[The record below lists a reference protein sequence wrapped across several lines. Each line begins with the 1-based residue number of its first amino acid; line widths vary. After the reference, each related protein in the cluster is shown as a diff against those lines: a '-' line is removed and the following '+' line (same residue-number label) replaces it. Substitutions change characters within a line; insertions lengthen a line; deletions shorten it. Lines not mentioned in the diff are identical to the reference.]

1 MNSIIF
7 YFFYILTPFIVN
19 CAPFLNISSSNF
31 LSNEDDLH
39 WIFRLLPILIGY
51 GFLIFF
57 CFYLIRWVEKK
68 SKDNDSFLQQ
78 NFFLRFLRL
87 FALGQPEYKQLPQQN
102 LNKNKSIPPSFSLR
116 RKRKSFFED
125 AIYFSIFFIG
135 IQFCLVCMGFYQE
148 RIITQP
154 YKIQNITKKEFF
166 KDAQFLVFA
175 NRLVALILAG
185 IYILFRWKS
194 LPVHVPPLYLHS
206 FTSFS
211 NVLSSWCQYE
221 ALKYVS
227 FPTQTVCKAS
237 KLVPTMIMG
246 RIVRKRQYSIREYI
260 LAFIIVFGASIFF
273 LSSTSQI
280 KRESNDKRREE
291 TNSAVSGF
299 ILMCGYLLLDAF
311 TPNWQKKLFE
321 QPPRLHTSQMMF
333 AVNLFSVILCLISL
347 LQQGTLLTS
356 INFIYKHENI
366 FVDCLL
372 LSLGSA
378 FGQVFILMTV
388 KRFGP
393 VVLSL
398 LMTIRQ
404 ILSIFFSTYNFGH
417 SITLIGFFGLFT
429 VFGAIIVDIYSKYR
443 INTGRRLR

>member
-1 MNSIIF
+1 
-7 YFFYILTPFIVN
+7 
-19 CAPFLNISSSNF
+19 LNISSSNF

-135 IQFCLVCMGFYQE
+135 IQ
-148 RIITQP
+148 
-154 YKIQNITKKEFF
+154 
-166 KDAQFLVFA
+166 
-175 NRLVALILAG
+175 VALILAG
-185 IYILFRWKS
+185 IYILFSWKS

-280 KRESNDKRREE
+280 K
-291 TNSAVSGF
+291 
-299 ILMCGYLLLDAF
+299 
-311 TPNWQKKLFE
+311 
-321 QPPRLHTSQMMF
+321 
-333 AVNLFSVILCLISL
+333 
-347 LQQGTLLTS
+347 
-356 INFIYKHENI
+356 
-366 FVDCLL
+366 
-372 LSLGSA
+372 
-378 FGQVFILMTV
+378 
-388 KRFGP
+388 
-393 VVLSL
+393 
-398 LMTIRQ
+398 
-404 ILSIFFSTYNFGH
+404 
-417 SITLIGFFGLFT
+417 
-429 VFGAIIVDIYSKYR
+429 
-443 INTGRRLR
+443 

>member
-1 MNSIIF
+1 
-7 YFFYILTPFIVN
+7 
-19 CAPFLNISSSNF
+19 
-31 LSNEDDLH
+31 
-39 WIFRLLPILIGY
+39 
-51 GFLIFF
+51 
-57 CFYLIRWVEKK
+57 
-68 SKDNDSFLQQ
+68 
-78 NFFLRFLRL
+78 
-87 FALGQPEYKQLPQQN
+87 
-102 LNKNKSIPPSFSLR
+102 
-116 RKRKSFFED
+116 
-125 AIYFSIFFIG
+125 
-135 IQFCLVCMGFYQE
+135 MGFYQE

-154 YKIQNITKKEFF
+154 YKLQNKATKEFF

-273 LSSTSQI
+273 LSSTNQI

-291 TNSAVSGF
+291 INSAISGF

-311 TPNWQKKLFE
+311 TPNWQK
-321 QPPRLHTSQMMF
+321 S
-333 AVNLFSVILCLISL
+333 N
-347 LQQGTLLTS
+347 
-356 INFIYKHENI
+356 
-366 FVDCLL
+366 
-372 LSLGSA
+372 
-378 FGQVFILMTV
+378 
-388 KRFGP
+388 
-393 VVLSL
+393 
-398 LMTIRQ
+398 
-404 ILSIFFSTYNFGH
+404 
-417 SITLIGFFGLFT
+417 
-429 VFGAIIVDIYSKYR
+429 
-443 INTGRRLR
+443 

>member
-1 MNSIIF
+1 
-7 YFFYILTPFIVN
+7 
-19 CAPFLNISSSNF
+19 
-31 LSNEDDLH
+31 
-39 WIFRLLPILIGY
+39 
-51 GFLIFF
+51 
-57 CFYLIRWVEKK
+57 
-68 SKDNDSFLQQ
+68 
-78 NFFLRFLRL
+78 
-87 FALGQPEYKQLPQQN
+87 
-102 LNKNKSIPPSFSLR
+102 
-116 RKRKSFFED
+116 
-125 AIYFSIFFIG
+125 
-135 IQFCLVCMGFYQE
+135 MGFYQE

-154 YKIQNITKKEFF
+154 YKIQNMTKKEFF

-175 NRLVALILAG
+175 NRLVALVLAG

-273 LSSTSQI
+273 LSSTRQI

-356 INFIYKHENI
+356 INFISKHENI

>member
-1 MNSIIF
+1 
-7 YFFYILTPFIVN
+7 
-19 CAPFLNISSSNF
+19 
-31 LSNEDDLH
+31 
-39 WIFRLLPILIGY
+39 
-51 GFLIFF
+51 
-57 CFYLIRWVEKK
+57 
-68 SKDNDSFLQQ
+68 
-78 NFFLRFLRL
+78 
-87 FALGQPEYKQLPQQN
+87 
-102 LNKNKSIPPSFSLR
+102 
-116 RKRKSFFED
+116 
-125 AIYFSIFFIG
+125 
-135 IQFCLVCMGFYQE
+135 MGFYQE

-154 YKIQNITKKEFF
+154 YKIQNMTKKEFF

-175 NRLVALILAG
+175 NRLVALVLAG

-273 LSSTSQI
+273 LSSTRQI

-356 INFIYKHENI
+356 INFISKHENI

-378 FGQVFILMTV
+378 FGQVYFLIKKLGRNMKFCFKDSEFLKNNF
-388 KRFGP
+388 KR
-393 VVLSL
+393 LSSHNL
-398 LMTIRQ
+398 
-404 ILSIFFSTYNFGH
+404 
-417 SITLIGFFGLFT
+417 
-429 VFGAIIVDIYSKYR
+429 K
-443 INTGRRLR
+443 